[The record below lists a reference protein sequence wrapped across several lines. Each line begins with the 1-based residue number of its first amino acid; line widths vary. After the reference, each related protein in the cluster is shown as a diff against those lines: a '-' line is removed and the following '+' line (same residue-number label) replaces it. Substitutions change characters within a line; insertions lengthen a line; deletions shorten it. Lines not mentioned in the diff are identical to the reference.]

1 MDPPWHCGKV
11 MVPDYAVGLRT
22 CWACRN
28 QCGHRSYTGMIGTL
42 KPSAQPLLPRQKL
55 CDFCHTPLPPRSH
68 HQTKYHR
75 NCREVIKWQAAK
87 LYKSRMQQDGTP

>member
-1 MDPPWHCGKV
+1 MTEAADGSSLALRQGDGPRLRGGTANVLGVPESMRPP
-11 MVPDYAVGLRT
+11 L
-22 CWACRN
+22 
-28 QCGHRSYTGMIGTL
+28 
-42 KPSAQPLLPRQKL
+42 LLPRQKL